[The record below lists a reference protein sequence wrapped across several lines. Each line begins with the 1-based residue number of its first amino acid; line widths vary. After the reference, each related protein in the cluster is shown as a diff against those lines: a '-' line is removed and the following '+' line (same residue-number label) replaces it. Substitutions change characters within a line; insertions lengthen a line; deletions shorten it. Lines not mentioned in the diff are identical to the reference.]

1 MSRVASSAPRSGTT
15 TDLALGMLI
24 GLYAVSRVLQLFAGR
39 VPTLA
44 VVAFHVV
51 PAALFALLHGAL
63 RYRLSGILAFFA
75 ICLLVAGISEN
86 AGVWTG
92 YPYGRYYFTD
102 LMGPKVL
109 FVPVLLGLA
118 YVGMGYVSWTLG
130 RIIIGGASL
139 PLTRQ
144 MIVTV
149 PLVASLLMVAWD
161 VAMDPVWSTVMHA
174 WIWLDAGPYF
184 GVPISNF
191 LCWYLTNF
199 VIYLLF
205 ALYLRRC
212 SDSSAHLPSRYWFS
226 AVLFYA
232 ISAGGNILLLIP
244 RPGPRVVIDPA
255 GVPWRVADIAAN
267 AAVISVFTM
276 GGFAL
281 IAALRVFERKA
292 R

>member
-1 MSRVASSAPRSGTT
+1 MSRAAWSAPRSGNA
-15 TDLALGMLI
+15 TDFALGTLI

-44 VVAFHVV
+44 VVAFHVI

-63 RYRLSGILAFFA
+63 RYRLSGILAFFT

-86 AGVWTG
+86 VGVWTG
-92 YPYGRYYFTD
+92 YPFGRYYFTD
-102 LMGPKVL
+102 LMGPKILV
-109 FVPVLLGLA
+109 VPVFLALA
-118 YVGMGYVSWTLG
+118 YVGMGYISWTLG
-130 RIIIGGASL
+130 RIIIGDASL

-149 PLVASLLMVAWD
+149 PLVASFLMVAWD
-161 VAMDPVWSTVMHA
+161 MAMDPVWSTVMNA
-174 WIWLDAGPYF
+174 WIWLDGGPYF

-191 LCWYLTNF
+191 FGWYLINF
-199 VIYLLF
+199 VIYVVF
-205 ALYLRRC
+205 ALYLRRR
-212 SDSSAHLPSRYWFS
+212 SDLSAHLPSQYWFS

-244 RPGPRVVIDPA
+244 RPGPRVVFDPA
-255 GVPWRVADIAAN
+255 GVQWRVADITAN

-281 IAALRVFERKA
+281 IAGLRVFDRKT